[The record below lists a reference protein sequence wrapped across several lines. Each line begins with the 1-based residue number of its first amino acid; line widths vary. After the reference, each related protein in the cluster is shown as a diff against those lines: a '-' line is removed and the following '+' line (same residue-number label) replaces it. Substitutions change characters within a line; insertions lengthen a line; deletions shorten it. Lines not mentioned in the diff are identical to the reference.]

1 MNHEE
6 LLLQLLTS
14 QFLSL
19 ELDHVL
25 QTSAMD
31 NAMSLATD
39 WRGQS
44 SEHAYRAL
52 ARKLRHGAEQA
63 AESLARIT
71 GADIDQLTM
80 GDETA
85 RATMRRHIT
94 KSSET
99 AMNRLREAYIRQYGF
114 AVLTDEAV
122 EWMALR
128 LIGHRVLEVG
138 AGNGYLALRLRQ
150 AGVQMNATD
159 MSTLEDNH
167 YGLGN
172 SYHTDVE
179 IMEAKRALKT
189 FRPTT
194 LVWSRP
200 VPETASGRALEE
212 FDGQMLIYIGEQN
225 GGCTGGPLFEQLL
238 TERYREPEN
247 FYIPSFP
254 GVHDWIAAYEKR
266 D

>member
-25 QTSAMD
+25 QTSAID

-39 WRGQS
+39 WRGYS
-44 SEHAYRAL
+44 SEHAYKAL
-52 ARKLRHGAEQA
+52 AKRTRCGAEQA
-63 AESLARIT
+63 AENLARSAGT
-71 GADIDQLTM
+71 DIDQLAR

-85 RATMRRHIT
+85 RATMRRHIK
-94 KSSET
+94 KSAKT

-114 AVLTDEAV
+114 AVLTDESIA
-122 EWMALR
+122 WMAGR
-128 LIGHRVLEVG
+128 LSGHRVLEVG
-138 AGNGYLALRLRQ
+138 AGNGYLAMRLRQ
-150 AGVQMNATD
+150 AGVQMDATD
-159 MSTLEDNH
+159 MSRLEDNL
-167 YGLGN
+167 YALGN

-179 IMEAKRALKT
+179 IMEAKRALET
-189 FRPTT
+189 FRPTA
-194 LVWSRP
+194 LVWSWP
-200 VPETASGRALEE
+200 VPETASGRALEA

-225 GGCTGGPLFEQLL
+225 EGCTGGQLFER
-238 TERYREPEN
+238 TIAERYREPEN
-247 FYIPSFP
+247 LCIPSFP